1 MNTPLYF
8 KTLVLAALMTT
19 PAWAAPTIYVNAAT
33 GSDASPGTSA
43 GAPVQTITQGILNVD
58 AEGTVIVAA
67 GQYNEAV
74 TLDKKV
80 ALLGANSGV
89 DPNTMARGTE
99 TVMTAPAPMVT
110 FAAGSAGSTLDGFKL
125 TGAVND
131 AVDGVIKGSANN
143 VTVANVIID
152 GNSAHGMNLTGVQGW
167 TVEKNLVQNI
177 TGTNRSGLFLIT
189 FQNGTVRDNVIRNS
203 VYAGVIG
210 DALQTV
216 VFQGNTIQNATQP
229 GIQVAN
235 SAGPVTISGNTI
247 TACNTSNSADK
258 AALSIYPNAPLV
270 TVTGNTLT
278 GNSGAFSVRN
288 QAGTVAATVTVN
300 YNDIIGNTAPA
311 IRNRA
316 QGGGTLDATN
326 NWWGTASGP
335 AAGDLAEANVTF
347 SPWLAAPASVSD
359 WSMY

>member
-1 MNTPLYF
+1 MNASLYF
-8 KTLVLAALMTT
+8 KGLVMSGLLATS
-19 PAWAAPTIYVNAAT
+19 AWAAPTIYVNAAT
-33 GSDASPGTSA
+33 GSDANPGTSA

-58 AEGTVIVAA
+58 ADGTVIVAA

-89 DPNTMARGTE
+89 DPNTMVRGAE
-99 TVMTAPAPMVT
+99 TIMTAAAPMVT
-110 FAAGSAGSTLDGFKL
+110 FAAGSAGSKLDGFKL
-125 TGAVND
+125 TGAAND
-131 AVDGVIKGSANN
+131 AVDGVIKGSAND
-143 VTVANVIID
+143 VIVANVIVD

-177 TGTNRSGLFLIT
+177 TGTSRSGLFLIT
-189 FQNGTVRDNVIRNS
+189 FQNSIVRDNVIKNS
-203 VYAGVIG
+203 VYAGIICDSVQN
-210 DALQTV
+210 LTV
-216 VFQGNTIQNATQP
+216 QGNTVQNATQP

-235 SAGPVTISGNTI
+235 SAGPVTISGNTF

-258 AALSIYPNAPLV
+258 AAISIYPNSPVV
-270 TVTGNTLT
+270 TVTGNTLS

-316 QGGGTLDATN
+316 QGGGALDATN
-326 NWWGTASGP
+326 NWWGVATGP

-347 SPWLAAPASVSD
+347 SPWLAAPASVAD